1 MPRTAGGIIP
11 DVIFNPF
18 GLPSRM
24 TLSLFMEAGAAKEAA
39 TQGKVIDATIFSKT
53 DAADLKERLKA
64 AGFSHKGTEVLYNSM
79 NGKKIDAEIFL
90 APMFYQLLQK
100 PSADAYQV
108 APGPNPIDILTR
120 QPIEGRQ
127 AGGGLRIGNMEQNV
141 LVANGV
147 GRFIHEKMFDHSDGF
162 QIYLC
167 NTCGKA
173 AIKNMETGMLRCR
186 RCGDAAD
193 IKPVDSSWCSKSL
206 FQILESCGVGI
217 TRHTGPP
224 NLFDGLPLPS

>member
-1 MPRTAGGIIP
+1 VP

-39 TQGKVIDATIFSKT
+39 ALGKTVDATIFSKA
-53 DAADLKERLKA
+53 DAAELKYRLKA
-64 AGFSHKGTEVLYNSM
+64 AGFNHTGTEVLYNSM
-79 NGKKIDAEIFL
+79 NGKKIDSEIFL
-90 APMFYQLLQK
+90 APMFYQRLK
-100 PSADAYQV
+100 KFSADQYQV

-127 AGGGLRIGNMEQNV
+127 VNGGLKLGHMEQNV
-141 LVANGV
+141 LVVNGV
-147 GRFIHEKMFDHSDGF
+147 GRFLHEKMFDHSDGF
-162 QIYLC
+162 QEYLC

-193 IKPVDSSWCSKSL
+193 IKPINTSWCSKSL
-206 FQILESCGVGI
+206 FQILESCGVGAN
-217 TRHTGPP
+217 RHTPPP